1 MSGAKG
7 LDSSASLGMTIWGD
21 GGWRGDDGWGMV
33 PGGGIT
39 VVVVAAPV
47 PWVPAYAGTTA
58 RGEGVSRPTTS
69 TPLPQVLR
77 RGLLRTAL
85 PSQFAGGAN
94 TLPRSRE
101 A

>member
-1 MSGAKG
+1 MGVLVGDEGCGGYRARP
-7 LDSSASLGMTIWGD
+7 LGTGF
-21 GGWRGDDGWGMV
+21 
-33 PGGGIT
+33 P
-39 VVVVAAPV
+39 
-47 PWVPAYAGTTA
+47 GTTV

-77 RGLLRTAL
+77 RGLLRTIL